1 MLTFLLGLMIGAI
14 LGVFFVAILS
24 AGAIADEQNDHLLRT
39 LKRQKEAEQNSVIA
53 IF

>member
-1 MLTFLLGLMIGAI
+1 MLTFLLGLIVGAI

-24 AGAIADEQNDHLLRT
+24 SGAIADEQNDHLLRT
-39 LKRQKEAEQNSVIA
+39 LKGQEAEQNSMIA